1 MMPVF
6 LPDTLDA
13 ALDMLARD
21 PAARVM
27 AGGTDLLVHLRATGD
42 APGSLVCLDRLRGL
56 KGIKTDG
63 DTVRIGA
70 GVTMTELLD
79 SPVVRDFLPL
89 LHRAAGVFASPTV
102 RNMATI
108 GGNLC
113 TASPAG
119 DTLPPLYVMNAS
131 VELRSPRG
139 ERTVPVDRFITGPR
153 RTCLERDELVTAV
166 TVPIPVDFDIHHFEK
181 VGQRAAQAIAV
192 VSLAALVALDGTTVH
207 RARLAWG
214 SVGPGIVRCPQA
226 EELLEG
232 QRLTLTNLRAAAAAV
247 GKVVTPI
254 SDVRA
259 SAEYRRQ
266 VAGNL
271 LLRLAAL

>member
-1 MMPVF
+1 
-6 LPDTLDA
+6 
-13 ALDMLARD
+13 
-21 PAARVM
+21 
-27 AGGTDLLVHLRATGD
+27 
-42 APGSLVCLDRLRGL
+42 
-56 KGIKTDG
+56 
-63 DTVRIGA
+63 
-70 GVTMTELLD
+70 
-79 SPVVRDFLPL
+79 VVRDFLPL

-119 DTLPPLYVMNAS
+119 DALPPLYVMNAS

-139 ERTVPVDRFITGPR
+139 ERSVPVDRFITGPR
-153 RTCLERDELVTAV
+153 QTCLHRDELVTAV
-166 TVPIPVDFDIHHFEK
+166 SVPIPLGFDIHHFEK

-192 VSLAALVALDGTTVH
+192 VSMAGLVALDGATVR
-207 RARLAWG
+207 RARFAWG

-226 EELLEG
+226 EKLLEG
-232 QRLTLTNLRAAAAAV
+232 QPLTLTSLRAAAAAV
-247 GKVVTPI
+247 GSAVTPI

-259 SAEYRRQ
+259 SADYRRQ